1 MKHKLSKSKMP
12 PIQDNESGHLNR
24 NIPPLAHTPMYVWHK
39 FWSRKTWNVV
49 GEYIQNYSKEGD
61 IVFDPFSGSGITAM
75 EALKNKRR
83 AIACDLNPVATNIL
97 LYTIKPI
104 SPTEILEAF
113 ERIEKKVKHKIS
125 DLYLTHCRKCG
136 HEFPFTCAIWENHEC
151 KEIRYQACPACGDRQ
166 EENCQLT
173 TFDKQIL
180 ANIEL
185 EEIAEW
191 YPRDRFYYPDGKP
204 FIKKEKYNSIDELFT
219 KRNLRA
225 LAILMQAIEGEENKN
240 IRVLLK
246 LAFSSMVHLCSKM
259 TPISKAGHFTPFS
272 SAWIQHSYWYPSGPH
287 MEQSVWHKFDS
298 AVNGPQ
304 GIIRAK
310 SESNEYFKKIR
321 IAPTLKK
328 FLDDKYDLF
337 IYTGSCLDLMNKM
350 PAESVDYIFTDP
362 PYDASI
368 QFGELAYL
376 WVSWLKLD
384 ENYLESLIADEIVR
398 NERQDKDFTVYHSL
412 LSNSFQ
418 KMFDVLK
425 QDKFLTVT
433 FHNPTFKVRNA
444 TIRAGIFSG
453 FDFEKIHHQELARPS
468 AKSLLQPFGSAQGDF
483 YLRFH
488 KPSFQKRSIQPEEI
502 DELRFERIV
511 VETTTKLLAER
522 AEPTPYT
529 LIINY
534 IDPVL
539 AKHGFFSSLHT
550 GLDIKNMLQKNLNNK
565 FSLVEKTI
573 GGSTGQLWW
582 IKDPSVV
589 ARLQQIPISERVEQT
604 IFRKLMQKGKVTF
617 TEMWDAISIAFPNSL
632 TTDSMSIKDA
642 LQIYA
647 KQVTGGFWLLKPPIR
662 QRVSQHSEI
671 IVILALVGKR
681 KGFDIWIGKREQ
693 SERDTGVVYKG
704 KYLKEYMSID
714 SLNQIEIANRDAVE
728 NIDLLWIA
736 GNEVKVAFE
745 IESTTGMTGALLRGS
760 NLDKDIPKYLVIPE
774 ERVIQLQN
782 KMASPL
788 FEQHFRTENWQV
800 LYFDA
805 IRNGYLK
812 DKDQIDLDTM
822 TNKQINIIKDDTVE
836 YQTRNQIDIFSKDA
850 LEMLIHDR

>member
-1 MKHKLSKSKMP
+1 MKHNLSKSKMP
-12 PIQDNESGHLNR
+12 PIQDNESRHLNR

-49 GEYIQNYSKEGD
+49 AEYIKTYSQEGD
-61 IVFDPFSGSGITAM
+61 IVFDPFSGSGITAL

-83 AIACDLNPVATNIL
+83 AIACDLNPIATNIL

-104 SPTEILEAF
+104 SPVEILDAF
-113 ERIEKKVKHKIS
+113 QRIDKKVKHKINE
-125 DLYLTHCRKCG
+125 LYLTHCRKCKA
-136 HEFPFTCAIWENHEC
+136 EFPFTCSIWKNHEC
-151 KEIRYQACPACGDRQ
+151 KEIRYQACPDCGDRQ

-173 TFDKQIL
+173 DFDKQAL

-185 EEIAEW
+185 EDIKEW
-191 YPRDRFYYPDGKP
+191 YPKNKLYYPDGKS
-204 FIKKEKYNSIDELFT
+204 FIKKEKYDSIDELFT
-219 KRNLRA
+219 KRNLKA
-225 LAILMQAIEGEENKN
+225 LAILMEAIEEEENKN
-240 IRVLLK
+240 IKEILK
-246 LAFSSMVHLCSKM
+246 LGFSSMLHLCTKM
-259 TPISKAGHFTPFS
+259 MPVRPTRPFS
-272 SAWIQHSYWYPSGPH
+272 SVWNEPSYWFVPH
-287 MEQSVWHKFDS
+287 FMEQNVWQKFDS

-310 SESNEYFKKIR
+310 AESNQFFNKIK
-321 IAPTLKK
+321 IATTLKK
-328 FLDDKYDLF
+328 FLDDKYDIF
-337 IYTGSCLDLMNKM
+337 IYTGSCLDLMSKI
-350 PAESVDYIFTDP
+350 PDESVDFIFTDP

-376 WVSWLKLD
+376 WISWLKLD
-384 ENYLESLIADEIVR
+384 QNYLENLIANEIVR
-398 NERQDKDFTVYHSL
+398 NERQEKDFTIYHSL

-418 KMFDVLK
+418 KMFKVLK
-425 QDKFLTVT
+425 QNKYLTVT

-453 FDFEKIHHQELARPS
+453 FDFEKIHHQELARSS

-488 KPSFQKRSIQPEEI
+488 KPSFQKKSIQAEEI
-502 DELRFERIV
+502 DEIRFERIV

-550 GLDIKNMLQKNLNNK
+550 GLDIKNVLQKNLDNR
-565 FSLVEKTI
+565 FCLVEKTI

-582 IKDPSVV
+582 FNDPSIVEK
-589 ARLQQIPISERVEQT
+589 LQQIPISERVEQT
-604 IFRKLMQKGKVTF
+604 IFRKLRQKGNVTF
-617 TEMWDAISIAFPNSL
+617 TEMWEAIGMEFPNSL

-647 KQVTGGFWLLKPPIR
+647 KQVRGGFWLLKPPIR
-662 QRVSQHSEI
+662 QRVNQHNEI

-681 KGFDIWIGKREQ
+681 KGFDIWIGKNEQ
-693 SERDTGVVYKG
+693 SGKDTGVVYRG
-704 KYLKEYMSID
+704 KYLKDYTSLD
-714 SLNQIEIANRDAVE
+714 SLVQIEVDNRSTVE

-736 GNEVKVAFE
+736 ENKIKAAFE

-760 NLDKDIPKYLVIPE
+760 NLDMDIPKYLVIPE
-774 ERVIQLQN
+774 EREIQFQN

-788 FEQHFRTENWQV
+788 FEQHFRKENWQV

-812 DKDQIDLDTM
+812 SKDQIDLDSF
-822 TNKQINIIKDDTVE
+822 TNNNVNMVKDSYEEYHIK
-836 YQTRNQIDIFSKDA
+836 NQIDIFSQDDF
-850 LEMLIHDR
+850 EMMIQNK

>member
-1 MKHKLSKSKMP
+1 MKHNLSKVKVSLIAGEKLA
-12 PIQDNESGHLNR
+12 HLDR
-24 NIPPLAHTPMYVWHK
+24 NIPPFAHSPMYVWHK

-49 GEYIQNYSKEGD
+49 AEYIKTYSREGD
-61 IVFDPFSGSGITAM
+61 IVFDPFSGSGITAL
-75 EALKNKRR
+75 EAIKNKRR
-83 AIACDLNPVATNIL
+83 VIACDLNPIATNIL
-97 LYTIKPI
+97 LYTIKTI
-104 SPTEILEAF
+104 SQTEIFDAF
-113 ERIEKKVKHKIS
+113 QRIEKKAKHRINE
-125 DLYLTHCRKCG
+125 LYITRCRKCN
-136 HEFPFTCAIWENHEC
+136 HEFPFTCSIWKNSEC
-151 KEIRYQACPACGDRQ
+151 IEIRYQACPECGDRK

-173 TFDKQIL
+173 NFDRQLL
-180 ANIEL
+180 ANIER
-185 EEIAEW
+185 EKIAEW
-191 YPRDRFYYPDGKP
+191 YPKNKLCYPDGKP
-204 FIKKEKYNSIDELFT
+204 FIKKEKYDSIDELFT
-219 KRNLRA
+219 KRNLKA
-225 LAILMQAIEGEENKN
+225 LAILMQAIEAEENKN
-240 IRVLLK
+240 IREILK
-246 LAFSSMVHLCSKM
+246 LSFSSMVHLCSKM

-287 MEQSVWHKFDS
+287 MEQNVWQKFDS

-310 SESNEYFKKIR
+310 AETNQFFNKIKV
-321 IAPTLKK
+321 APSLKK
-328 FLDDKYDLF
+328 FLDDKYDIF
-337 IYTGSCLDLMNKM
+337 IYTGSCLDLMDKI
-350 PAESVDYIFTDP
+350 PDESIDYIFTDP

-376 WVSWLKLD
+376 WVSWLRLD
-384 ENYLESLIADEIVR
+384 ENYLENLIANEIVR
-398 NERQDKDFTVYHSL
+398 NERQEKDFTVYHSL

-418 KMFDVLK
+418 KMFKVLK
-425 QDKFLTVT
+425 QEKYLTAT
-433 FHNPTFKVRNA
+433 FHNPTLKVRNA

-488 KPSFQKRSIQPEEI
+488 KPSFQKKSVQPEEI

-511 VETTTKLLAER
+511 IETTTKLLAER

-539 AKHGFFSSLHT
+539 AKHGFFSTLHT
-550 GLDIKNMLQKNLNNK
+550 GLDIKNVLQKYLNDK
-565 FSLVEKTI
+565 LCLVEKTI

-582 IKDPSVV
+582 FKNPAVV
-589 ARLQQIPISERVEQT
+589 EKLKQIPISERVEQT

-617 TEMWDAISIAFPNSL
+617 TEMWEAISIEFPNSL
-632 TTDSMSIKDA
+632 TTDSTSIKDA
-642 LQIYA
+642 LEIYA
-647 KQVTGGFWLLKPPIR
+647 KQVKGGFWLLKPPIR
-662 QRVSQHSEI
+662 QRVNQHSEI
-671 IVILALVGKR
+671 IVILALVGKK
-681 KGFDIWIGKREQ
+681 KGFEIWIGKREQ
-693 SERDTGVVYKG
+693 SERDTGVVNKG
-704 KYLKEYMSID
+704 KILKDYMSID

-736 GNEVKVAFE
+736 GNEVRTAFE

-760 NLDKDIPKYLVIPE
+760 NLDKDIPKFLVIPE
-774 ERVIQLQN
+774 EREAQLQN

-788 FEQHFRTENWQV
+788 FEQHFQTESWQV

-812 DKDQIDLDTM
+812 DKDKIDLDSFAKRTV
-822 TNKQINIIKDDTVE
+822 NIVKDGFEVCGTK
-836 YQTRNQIDIFSKDA
+836 NQIDIFSKDDV
-850 LEMLIHDR
+850 EM

>member
-1 MKHKLSKSKMP
+1 MRSLMKHNLLKAKMTP
-12 PIQDNESGHLNR
+12 MQNNESGHLNR

-49 GEYIQNYSKEGD
+49 AEYIKTYSRKGD
-61 IVFDPFSGSGITAM
+61 IVFDPFSGSGITAL

-83 AIACDLNPVATNIL
+83 VIACDLNPVATNIL

-104 SPTEILEAF
+104 SPTEILAAF
-113 ERIEKKVKHKIS
+113 QIIEKKVKRKINE
-125 DLYLTHCRKCG
+125 LYITLCRKCKA
-136 HEFPFTCAIWENHEC
+136 EFPFTCAIWENHDC
-151 KEIRYQACPACGDRQ
+151 KEIRYQACPDCGDRQ

-173 TFDKQIL
+173 DFDKQVL
-180 ANIEL
+180 ANIDL

-191 YPRDRFYYPDGKP
+191 YPNNKLYYPDGKP
-204 FIKKEKYNSIDELFT
+204 FKEKQQYDSIDELFT
-219 KRNLRA
+219 KRNLKA
-225 LAILMQAIEGEENKN
+225 LAILMQVIEEEENKN
-240 IRVLLK
+240 TRELLK
-246 LAFSSMVHLCSKM
+246 LSFSSMVHLCSKM

-272 SAWIQHSYWYPSGPH
+272 SAWIQHSYWYPSGLH
-287 MEQSVWHKFDS
+287 MEQNVWQKFES
-298 AVNGPQ
+298 AIKGPQ
-304 GIIRAK
+304 GQIRAK
-310 SESNEYFKKIR
+310 AESDQYFKRIK
-321 IAPTLKK
+321 IAPSLKK
-328 FLDDKYDLF
+328 FLDDKHDIF
-337 IYTGSCLDLMNKM
+337 IYTGSCLDLMDKI
-350 PAESVDYIFTDP
+350 PDESVDYIFTDP

-376 WVSWLKLD
+376 WISWLKLD
-384 ENYLESLIADEIVR
+384 QNYLENLITNEIIR
-398 NERQDKDFTVYHSL
+398 NERQKKDFTVYHSL

-418 KMFDVLK
+418 KMFKVLK
-425 QDKFLTVT
+425 QNKYLTVT

-488 KPSFQKRSIQPEEI
+488 KPHFEKKTIHPEEI
-502 DELRFERIV
+502 DEMRFERIV
-511 VETTTKLLAER
+511 IETTTKLLAER

-550 GLDIKNMLQKNLNNK
+550 GLDIKNVLQKNLDNK
-565 FSLVEKTI
+565 FCLVDKTI

-582 IKDPSVV
+582 FKNPAVV
-589 ARLQQIPISERVEQT
+589 EKLQEIPISERVEQT
-604 IFRKLMQKGKVTF
+604 IFRKLRQKGKVTF
-617 TEMWDAISIAFPNSL
+617 TEMWEAISIEFPNSL

-647 KQVTGGFWLLKPPIR
+647 KQVKGGFWLLKPPIR
-662 QRVSQHSEI
+662 QRVNQHNEI
-671 IVILALVGKR
+671 ILILALVGTR

-704 KYLKEYMSID
+704 KYLKDYMSID
-714 SLNQIEIANRDAVE
+714 SLDRIEVVNRDAIE
-728 NIDLLWIA
+728 NIDLLWISKNTIKA
-736 GNEVKVAFE
+736 AFE
-745 IESTTGMTGALLRGS
+745 IESTTGMTSALLRGS
-760 NLDKDIPKYLVIPE
+760 NLTKDIPKYLVIPE
-774 ERVIQLQN
+774 EREVQLQN

-788 FEQHFRTENWQV
+788 FEQHFKNDNWQV

-812 DKDQIDLDTM
+812 YKDKIDLDSM
-822 TNKQINIIKDDTVE
+822 ASNDVNMIKDDFEE
-836 YQTRNQIDIFSKDA
+836 YYTKNQIDIFN
-850 LEMLIHDR
+850 

>member
-1 MKHKLSKSKMP
+1 
-12 PIQDNESGHLNR
+12 
-24 NIPPLAHTPMYVWHK
+24 
-39 FWSRKTWNVV
+39 
-49 GEYIQNYSKEGD
+49 
-61 IVFDPFSGSGITAM
+61 
-75 EALKNKRR
+75 
-83 AIACDLNPVATNIL
+83 
-97 LYTIKPI
+97 
-104 SPTEILEAF
+104 AF
-113 ERIEKKVKHKIS
+113 GRIEKQVKHKIN
-125 DLYLTHCRKCG
+125 DLYLTQCRKCG
-136 HEFPFTCAIWENHEC
+136 HEFPFTCAIWENQEC
-151 KEIRYQACPACGDRQ
+151 KEIRYQACPNCGDRQ
-166 EENCQLT
+166 EENCQLN
-173 TFDKQIL
+173 TFDKQLL

-191 YPRDRFYYPDGKP
+191 YPRDRLYYPDGKP

-219 KRNLRA
+219 KRNLKA
-225 LAILMQAIEGEENKN
+225 LAILMQAIEEEENKN
-240 IRVLLK
+240 IRELLK
-246 LAFSSMVHLCSKM
+246 LAFSSMVHLCTKM
-259 TPISKAGHFTPFS
+259 MPVRPTRPFS
-272 SAWIQHSYWYPSGPH
+272 SVWNEHSYWFVAYF
-287 MEQSVWHKFDS
+287 MEQNVWEKFDS

-310 SESNEYFKKIR
+310 SESNDYFKKIR

-350 PAESVDYIFTDP
+350 PRESVDYIFTDP

-376 WVSWLKLD
+376 WVSWLRLD
-384 ENYLESLIADEIVR
+384 ENYLENLIADEIVR
-398 NERQDKDFTVYHSL
+398 NERQEKDFTVYHSL

-425 QDKFLTVT
+425 QDKYLTVT

-488 KPSFQKRSIQPEEI
+488 KPSFQKKSIQPEEI

-511 VETTTKLLAER
+511 IETTTKLLAER

-539 AKHGFFSSLHT
+539 AKHGYFSSLHT
-550 GLDIKNMLQKNLNNK
+550 GLDIKNVLQKNLDDK

-582 IKDPSVV
+582 LKDPSMV
-589 ARLQQIPISERVEQT
+589 AKLQQIPISERVEQT

-647 KQVTGGFWLLKPPIR
+647 KQVTAGFWLLKPPIR

-704 KYLKEYMSID
+704 KYLKEYVSID
-714 SLNQIEIANRDAVE
+714 SLDRIEVVNRDAVE

-736 GNEVKVAFE
+736 GNEVRTAFE
-745 IESTTGMTGALLRGS
+745 VESTTGMTGALLRGS
-760 NLDKDIPKYLVIPE
+760 NLDKDIPKYLIIPE
-774 ERVIQLQN
+774 EREAQLQN

-788 FEQHFRTENWQV
+788 FEQHFQAENWQV

-812 DKDQIDLDTM
+812 DKDKIDLDSFARTSA
-822 TNKQINIIKDDTVE
+822 NIIKDGIEE
-836 YQTRNQIDIFSKDA
+836 YGTKNQIDIFSNDDV
-850 LEMLIHDR
+850 EMIIQDS